1 MLQKVSL
8 GVKDIDKYR
17 MLLSSDLM
25 DELDTLADGLRG
37 LRLCHINSTP
47 FGGGVAELLSSL
59 VPLMRGLG
67 IRADWQIIR
76 GDRRFFTITKSL
88 HNALQGHEYP
98 LINMEATQRAYK
110 SNNQANARELDP
122 DYDVFIVND
131 PQPAALR
138 HFCDIPDAKWV
149 WRCHV
154 DSSEP
159 DDATWQFLR
168 PFIEEYDAAVFTMEK
183 FVPAAFRVPKIAF
196 IPPAIDPINSKNMP
210 LPSSLWREMLDNLGI
225 DKRRPLTSQISRF
238 DPWKDPFGVMQAYRL
253 AKEKVPGLQLALV
266 TCFAGDD
273 PEAWEIYAAVNE
285 EAERDPDIHIFSNLT
300 GVGNMEV
307 NAFQTASGVVIQKSI
322 KEGFGLV
329 VAESLWKGTAVVAGN
344 TGGIPMQMAGS
355 LEAYLVTSIE
365 ECAEKVAYLLQHP
378 DIAAE
383 LGKEGKEHIRQHFL
397 MPRLLRDELQLVKT
411 LIDG

>member
-1 MLQKVSL
+1 
-8 GVKDIDKYR
+8 
-17 MLLSSDLM
+17 
-25 DELDTLADGLRG
+25 
-37 LRLCHINSTP
+37 
-47 FGGGVAELLSSL
+47 
-59 VPLMRGLG
+59 
-67 IRADWQIIR
+67 
-76 GDRRFFTITKSL
+76 
-88 HNALQGHEYP
+88 
-98 LINMEATQRAYK
+98 
-110 SNNQANARELDP
+110 
-122 DYDVFIVND
+122 
-131 PQPAALR
+131 
-138 HFCDIPDAKWV
+138 
-149 WRCHV
+149 
-154 DSSEP
+154 
-159 DDATWQFLR
+159 
-168 PFIEEYDAAVFTMEK
+168 
-183 FVPAAFRVPKIAF
+183 
-196 IPPAIDPINSKNMP
+196 
-210 LPSSLWREMLDNLGI
+210 
-225 DKRRPLTSQISRF
+225 
-238 DPWKDPFGVMQAYRL
+238 L

-344 TGGIPMQMAGS
+344 TGGIPMQMAGG
-355 LEAYLVTSIE
+355 LEDYLVTSIE